1 MAKRQIL
8 VIGHRNP
15 DTDSVVSAIAYA
27 YLKRRQGM
35 DCVPARAGRLTP
47 QTEYVLKRFGV
58 PFPTFVPDLQPK
70 VRHFLEGEPLTL
82 PETASLWQALGLMD
96 SRGLSVLPVTDA
108 GGRYVS
114 MLNHLSFARNMTR
127 KINPKRKAVVPTS
140 VDLLV
145 GTLNAQPLVTFNA
158 SEVVKS
164 RIVVAASSTDSFA
177 GSLEREIPANA
188 IVLVG
193 DREDVIRR
201 AIEAGARVLVLTN
214 GTSIPPAMR
223 KLAEEHG
230 VSVIVSAYDT
240 SSTAFLVLYST
251 PVKYMTDLAAKPV
264 NMDDAVRDIRAAL
277 TASPSRCLP
286 VVDRDNRVVGVF
298 AERDLVKEP
307 NTDVIMVDHNELS
320 LAVEGIDQ
328 FRILEIIDHHK
339 LGNPPTRQPVTFIN
353 RVVGSTAT
361 IVASLFEEQ
370 RVALT
375 PPIAGILLSGI
386 LADTLGLRSA
396 TTTDA
401 DRNAANNLADL
412 LNLEIDEYAR
422 ELFANSSHKGDW
434 TVEEML
440 SVDAKSYDFSGRKF
454 AVAQVESGTADAL
467 VARHEEIVRGLER
480 QCKERSLA
488 FSALMITDITA
499 LNSVLLAAGDQRL
512 MASIPF
518 PRLYDRT
525 WLCRG
530 ILSRKKQLL
539 PLLMEQ
545 LESLYGGSERSFH

>member
-1 MAKRQIL
+1 M
-8 VIGHRNP
+8 IGHRNP

-27 YLKRRQGM
+27 YLKRQQGL
-35 DCVPARAGRLTP
+35 DCLPARAGRLTP

-58 PFPTFVPDLQPK
+58 PFPAFVPDLQPK
-70 VRHFLEGEPLTL
+70 VRHFLEGEPVTL

-96 SRGLSVLPVTDA
+96 SKGLSVLPVTD
-108 GGRYVS
+108 GEGRYRS

-145 GTLNAQPLVTFNA
+145 NTLNAQPIVTFNA

-164 RIVVAASSTDSFA
+164 RILVAASSPETFA
-177 GSLEREIPANA
+177 GNLDREIPANA

-193 DREDVIRR
+193 DREEVIERVI
-201 AIEAGARVLVLTN
+201 ASGARVLVLTN
-214 GTSIPPAMR
+214 GTSLPPAMR
-223 KLAEEHG
+223 KLAEEHR

-251 PVKYMTDLAAKPV
+251 PVKYMTDLEAKPV
-264 NMDDAVRDIRAAL
+264 HAEDAVRDIRAAL
-277 TASPSRCLP
+277 AAAPSRCLP

-307 NTDVIMVDHNELS
+307 NTDIIMVDHNELS

-339 LGNPPTRQPVTFIN
+339 LGNQPTRQPVTFIN
-353 RVVGSTAT
+353 KVVGSTAT

-375 PPIAGILLSGI
+375 PQIAGILLSGI

-396 TTTDA
+396 TTTDI
-401 DRNAANNLADL
+401 DRNTANNLADL
-412 LNLEIDEYAR
+412 LNIDIDEFAKD
-422 ELFANSSHKGDW
+422 LFAHSSHKGDW
-434 TVEEML
+434 TVDEML
-440 SVDAKSYDFSGRKF
+440 SVDAKNYEFSGRKF
-454 AVAQVESGTADAL
+454 AVAQVESGTADEL
-467 VARHEEIVRGLER
+467 VARHEEILKGLER
-480 QCKERSLA
+480 QCKDRSLA

-499 LNSVLLAAGDQRL
+499 LNSVLLVAGDQRL
-512 MASIPF
+512 IASIPF
-518 PRLYDRT
+518 PKLYDRT
-525 WLCRG
+525 
-530 ILSRKKQLL
+530 
-539 PLLMEQ
+539 
-545 LESLYGGSERSFH
+545 

>member
-1 MAKRQIL
+1 MSNRKIF

-27 YLKRRQGM
+27 YLKRQQGL
-35 DCVPARAGRLTP
+35 DCLPARAGRLTP

-58 PFPTFVPDLQPK
+58 PFPAFVPDLQPK
-70 VRHFLEGEPLTL
+70 VRHFLEGDAVTL

-96 SRGLSVLPVTDA
+96 SKGLSVLPVTD
-108 GGRYVS
+108 GDGRYRS

-145 GTLNAQPLVTFNA
+145 NTLNAQPIVTFNA
-158 SEVVKS
+158 AEVVKS
-164 RIVVAASSTDSFA
+164 RILVAASSPETFA
-177 GSLEREIPANA
+177 GNLDREIPANA

-193 DREDVIRR
+193 DREEVIERV
-201 AIEAGARVLVLTN
+201 ISSGARVLVLTN
-214 GTSIPPAMR
+214 GTSLPPTMR
-223 KLAEEHG
+223 KLAEEHR

-251 PVKYMTDLAAKPV
+251 PVKYMTDLEAKPV
-264 NMDDAVRDIRAAL
+264 HSEDAVRDIRAAL
-277 TASPSRCLP
+277 AAAPSRCLP

-307 NTDVIMVDHNELS
+307 NTDIIMVDHNELS

-339 LGNPPTRQPVTFIN
+339 LGNQPTRQPVTFIN
-353 RVVGSTAT
+353 KVVGSTAT

-375 PPIAGILLSGI
+375 PQIAGILLSGI

-396 TTTDA
+396 TTTDI
-401 DRNAANNLADL
+401 DRNTANNLADL
-412 LNLEIDEYAR
+412 LNLDIDEFAKD
-422 ELFANSSHKGDW
+422 LFAHSSHKGDW
-434 TVEEML
+434 TVDEML
-440 SVDAKSYDFSGRKF
+440 SVDAKNYEFSGRKF
-454 AVAQVESGTADAL
+454 AVAQVESGTADEL
-467 VARHEEIVRGLER
+467 VARHDEILKGLER
-480 QCKERSLA
+480 QCKDRSLA

-499 LNSVLLAAGDQRL
+499 LNSVLLVAGDQRFI
-512 MASIPF
+512 ASIPF
-518 PRLYDRT
+518 PKLYDRT

-545 LESLYGGSERSFH
+545 LESIYGR

>member
-1 MAKRQIL
+1 MSNRRIF

-27 YLKRRQGM
+27 YLKRQQGL
-35 DCVPARAGRLTP
+35 DCLPARAGRLTP

-58 PFPTFVPDLQPK
+58 PFPAFVPDLQPK
-70 VRHFLEGEPLTL
+70 VRHFLEGEPVTL

-96 SRGLSVLPVTDA
+96 SKGLSVLPVTD
-108 GGRYVS
+108 GDGRYRS

-145 GTLNAQPLVTFNA
+145 NTLNAQPIVTFNA
-158 SEVVKS
+158 AEVVKS
-164 RIVVAASSTDSFA
+164 RILVAASSPGTFA
-177 GSLEREIPANA
+177 GNLDREIPANA

-193 DREDVIRR
+193 DREEVIER
-201 AIEAGARVLVLTN
+201 AIASGARVLVLTN
-214 GTSIPPAMR
+214 GTSLPPAMR
-223 KLAEEHG
+223 KLAEEHR

-251 PVKYMTDLAAKPV
+251 PVRYMTDLEAKPV
-264 NMDDAVRDIRAAL
+264 HAEDAVRDIRAAL
-277 TASPSRCLP
+277 AASPSRCLP

-307 NTDVIMVDHNELS
+307 NTDIIMVDHNELS

-339 LGNPPTRQPVTFIN
+339 LGNQPTRQPVTFIN
-353 RVVGSTAT
+353 KVVGSTAT

-375 PPIAGILLSGI
+375 PQIAGILLSGI

-396 TTTDA
+396 TTTDI
-401 DRNAANNLADL
+401 DRNTANNLADL
-412 LNLEIDEYAR
+412 LNLDIDEFAKD
-422 ELFANSSHKGDW
+422 LFAHSSHKGDW
-434 TVEEML
+434 TVDEML
-440 SVDAKSYDFSGRKF
+440 SVDAKNYEFSGRKF
-454 AVAQVESGTADAL
+454 AVAQVESGTADEL
-467 VARHEEIVRGLER
+467 VARHEEILKGLER
-480 QCKERSLA
+480 QCKDRSLA

-499 LNSVLLAAGDQRL
+499 LNSVLLVAGDQRFI
-512 MASIPF
+512 ASIPF
-518 PRLYDRT
+518 PKLYDRT

-545 LESLYGGSERSFH
+545 LESIYGR

>member
-1 MAKRQIL
+1 MSKRKIF

-27 YLKRRQGM
+27 YLKRQQGC

-47 QTEYVLKRFGV
+47 QTEYILKRFGV
-58 PFPTFVPDLQPK
+58 RFPVFMPDLQPK
-70 VRHFLEGEPLTL
+70 VKHFIDGAAVTL
-82 PETASLWQALGLMD
+82 PETASLWEALGLMD
-96 SRGLSVLPVTDA
+96 SKGLAVLPVTDEQ
-108 GGRYVS
+108 GRYRS

-145 GTLNAQPLVTFNA
+145 HTLNAQPVLTFNT

-164 RIVVAASSTDSFA
+164 RILVAASGTDTFA
-177 GSLEREIPANA
+177 GNLEREIPSNA

-193 DREDVIRR
+193 DREEAIRR
-201 AIEAGARVLVLTN
+201 SIEAGARVLVLTN
-214 GTSIPPAMR
+214 GTTLPPAMR
-223 KLAEEHG
+223 RPAEEHK

-240 SSTAFLVLYST
+240 SSTAFLILYST
-251 PVKYMTDLAAKPV
+251 PVKYMTDMEAKPV
-264 NMDDAVRDIRAAL
+264 NAEDAVRDIRAAL
-277 TASPSRCLP
+277 AASPSRCLP

-307 NTDVIMVDHNELS
+307 NTDIIMVDHNELS
-320 LAVEGIDQ
+320 QAVEGIDQ

-353 RVVGSTAT
+353 RVVGATAT
-361 IVASLFEEQ
+361 IVASLFAEQ

-375 PPIAGILLSGI
+375 RPIAGLLLSGI

-396 TTTDA
+396 TTTEA
-401 DRNAANNLADL
+401 DRTTAGNLADL
-412 LNLEIDEYAR
+412 LNLELEEYTR

-440 SVDAKSYDFSGRKF
+440 SVDAKNYAFGDRGF
-454 AVAQVESGTADAL
+454 AVAQIESGTADEL
-467 VARHEEIVRGLER
+467 VARHEEILKGLER
-480 QCKERSLA
+480 QCAERSLA

-499 LNSVLLAAGDQRL
+499 LNSVLLVAGDARFT
-512 MASIPF
+512 ATIPF
-518 PRLYDRT
+518 PKLYDRT

-545 LESLYGGSERSFH
+545 LETVYGRPS

>member
-1 MAKRQIL
+1 MSNRRIF

-27 YLKRRQGM
+27 YLKRQQGL
-35 DCVPARAGRLTP
+35 DCQPARAGRLTP

-58 PFPTFVPDLQPK
+58 PFPAFVPDLQPK
-70 VRHFLEGEPLTL
+70 VRHFLEGEPVTL

-96 SRGLSVLPVTDA
+96 SKGLSVLPVTD
-108 GGRYVS
+108 GEGRYRS

-145 GTLNAQPLVTFNA
+145 NTLNAQPIVTFNA

-164 RIVVAASSTDSFA
+164 RILVAASSPETFA
-177 GSLEREIPANA
+177 GNLDREIPANA

-193 DREDVIRR
+193 DRVEVMERVI
-201 AIEAGARVLVLTN
+201 ASGARVLVLTN
-214 GTSIPPAMR
+214 GTSLPPAMR
-223 KLAEEHG
+223 KLAEEHR

-251 PVKYMTDLAAKPV
+251 PVKYMTDLEAKPV
-264 NMDDAVRDIRAAL
+264 NAEDAVRDIRAAL
-277 TASPSRCLP
+277 AASPSRCLP

-307 NTDVIMVDHNELS
+307 NTDIIMVDHNELS

-339 LGNPPTRQPVTFIN
+339 LGNQPTRQPVTFIN
-353 RVVGSTAT
+353 KVVGSTAT

-375 PPIAGILLSGI
+375 PQVAGILLSGI

-401 DRNAANNLADL
+401 DRNTANNLADL
-412 LNLEIDEYAR
+412 LNLDIDEFAKD
-422 ELFANSSHKGDW
+422 LFANSSHKGDW

-440 SVDAKSYDFSGRKF
+440 SVDAKNYEFSGRKF

-467 VARHEEIVRGLER
+467 VARHVEILKGLER
-480 QCKERSLA
+480 QCKDRSLA

-512 MASIPF
+512 IASIPF
-518 PRLYDRT
+518 PKLYDRT

-545 LESLYGGSERSFH
+545 LETVYGR

>member
-1 MAKRQIL
+1 MAKRRTI

-27 YLKRRQGM
+27 YLKRKQGF
-35 DCVPARAGRLTP
+35 DCQPARAGRLTP
-47 QTEYVLKRFGV
+47 QTEYVLKRFGL
-58 PFPTFVPDLQPK
+58 PFPAFVPDLQPK
-70 VRHFLEGEPLTL
+70 VRHFLEGEPVTL
-82 PETASLWQALGLMD
+82 PESASLWQALGLMD
-96 SRGLSVLPVTDA
+96 SKGLAVLPVTD
-108 GGRYVS
+108 GDGRYRS

-127 KINPKRKAVVPTS
+127 KINPRRKAVVPTS

-145 GTLNAQPLVTFNA
+145 GTLNAQPVVTFNP

-164 RIVVAASSTDSFA
+164 RILVAASSPESFA
-177 GSLEREIPANA
+177 GNLEREIPSNA
-188 IVLVG
+188 IVIVG
-193 DREDVIRR
+193 DRGEIAER
-201 AIEAGARVLVLTN
+201 AIKAGARALVLTN
-214 GTSIPPAMR
+214 GTAVAPAVRRM
-223 KLAEEHG
+223 AEERG

-251 PVKYMTDLAAKPV
+251 PVKYMTDLEAKPV
-264 NMDDAVRDIRAAL
+264 NADDAVRDIRAAL
-277 TASPSRCLP
+277 AASPSRCLP

-361 IVASLFEEQ
+361 IVASLFGEQ

-375 PPIAGILLSGI
+375 PKIAGILLSGI
-386 LADTLGLRSA
+386 VADTLGLKSA

-401 DRNAANNLADL
+401 DRDTAHNLADL
-412 LNLEIDEYAR
+412 LDLDVEAFSK

-434 TVEEML
+434 TVAEML
-440 SVDAKSYDFSGRKF
+440 SVDAKSYEFCGRKF
-454 AVAQVESGTADAL
+454 SVAQVESGTADEL
-467 VARHEEIVRGLER
+467 VARHAEILEGLER
-480 QCKERSLA
+480 QCADRSLA
-488 FSALMITDITA
+488 FAALMVTDITA

-512 MASIPF
+512 VASIPF
-518 PRLYDRT
+518 PKLYDRT

-545 LESLYGGSERSFH
+545 LEAVYGR

>member
-1 MAKRQIL
+1 MSNRRIF

-27 YLKRRQGM
+27 YLKRQQGL
-35 DCVPARAGRLTP
+35 DCLPARAGRLTP

-58 PFPTFVPDLQPK
+58 PFPAFVPDLQPK
-70 VRHFLEGEPLTL
+70 VRHFLEGEAVTL

-96 SRGLSVLPVTDA
+96 SKGLSVLPVTD
-108 GGRYVS
+108 GDGRYRS

-145 GTLNAQPLVTFNA
+145 NTLNAQPIVTFNA
-158 SEVVKS
+158 AEVVKS
-164 RIVVAASSTDSFA
+164 RILVAASSPGTFA
-177 GSLEREIPANA
+177 GNLDREIPANA

-193 DREDVIRR
+193 DRGEVIER
-201 AIEAGARVLVLTN
+201 AIASGARVLVLTN
-214 GTSIPPAMR
+214 GTSLPPAMR
-223 KLAEEHG
+223 KLAEEHR

-251 PVKYMTDLAAKPV
+251 PVKYMTDLEAKPV
-264 NMDDAVRDIRAAL
+264 HAEDAVRDIRAAL
-277 TASPSRCLP
+277 AAAPSRCLP

-307 NTDVIMVDHNELS
+307 NTDIIMVDHNELS

-339 LGNPPTRQPVTFIN
+339 LGNQPTRQPVTFIN
-353 RVVGSTAT
+353 KVVGSTAT

-375 PPIAGILLSGI
+375 PQIAGILLSGI

-396 TTTDA
+396 TTTDI
-401 DRNAANNLADL
+401 DRNTANNLADL
-412 LNLEIDEYAR
+412 LNLDIDEFAKD
-422 ELFANSSHKGDW
+422 LFAHSSHKGDW
-434 TVEEML
+434 TVDEML
-440 SVDAKSYDFSGRKF
+440 SVDAKNYEFSGRKF
-454 AVAQVESGTADAL
+454 AVAQVESGTADEL
-467 VARHEEIVRGLER
+467 VARHEEILKGLER
-480 QCKERSLA
+480 QCKDRSLA

-512 MASIPF
+512 IASIPF
-518 PRLYDRT
+518 PKLYDRT

-545 LESLYGGSERSFH
+545 LESIYGR

>member
-1 MAKRQIL
+1 MPKRRIF

-27 YLKRRQGM
+27 YLKRQQGE

-58 PFPTFVPDLQPK
+58 PFPAFVPDLQPK
-70 VRHFLEGEPLTL
+70 VRHFLEGEPVTL

-96 SRGLSVLPVTDA
+96 AKGLSVLPVTD
-108 GGRYVS
+108 GQGRYRS

-127 KINPKRKAVVPTS
+127 KINPRRKAVVPTS

-145 GTLNAQPLVTFNA
+145 GTLSAQPVVTFNSA
-158 SEVVKS
+158 EVVKS
-164 RIVVAASSTDSFA
+164 RVLVAASSPDSFE
-177 GSLEREIPANA
+177 GNLEREIPSNA

-193 DREDVIRR
+193 DREEVIRR
-201 AIEAGARVLVLTN
+201 AITAGARVLVLTN
-214 GTSIPPAMR
+214 GTALSPAMR
-223 KLAEEHG
+223 RLAEERR

-251 PVKYMTDLAAKPV
+251 PVKYMTDLEAKPV
-264 NMDDAVRDIRAAL
+264 HADDAVRDIRAAL
-277 TASPSRCLP
+277 AASPSRCLP

-307 NTDVIMVDHNELS
+307 NTDIIMVDHNELS

-361 IVASLFEEQ
+361 IVASLFAEQ

-396 TTTDA
+396 TATET
-401 DRNAANNLADL
+401 DRNTANNLADL
-412 LNLEIDEYAR
+412 LDLDIDAYSK

-434 TVEEML
+434 TVGEML
-440 SVDAKSYDFSGRKF
+440 SVDAKSYEFCGRKF
-454 AVAQVESGTADAL
+454 AVAQVESGTADEL
-467 VARHEEIVRGLER
+467 TARHAEIVAGLER
-480 QCKERSLA
+480 QCADRSLA

-499 LNSVLLAAGDQRL
+499 LNSVLLAAGDQRFIS
-512 MASIPF
+512 AIPF
-518 PRLYDRT
+518 PKLYDRT

-545 LESLYGGSERSFH
+545 LETVYGR